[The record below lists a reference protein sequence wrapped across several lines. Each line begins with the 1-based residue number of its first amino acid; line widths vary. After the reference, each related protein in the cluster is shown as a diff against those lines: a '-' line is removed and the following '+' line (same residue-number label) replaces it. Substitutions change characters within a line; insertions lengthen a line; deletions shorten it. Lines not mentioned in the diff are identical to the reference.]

1 MTWTYIST
9 IFSSP
14 SFWAKQV
21 KTVLW
26 TVDMDTIASHILVLL
41 ALQKIVRKSYWCH
54 IQRVLLSCLSR
65 LFHIHLSS
73 LLEMLN
79 FCGLD
84 CYLILPSKV
93 ISDCSELGSKCSQ
106 WHSQLGGGVEFPE
119 QLLYNINPTKSK
131 LFKTRRQCP
140 ALPPRP
146 LLEFNIRQFP
156 FEIVCPPTSKRNGN
170 CYSVCFLF
178 YLVLK
183 SFPHRTANME
193 APFWNRPTNQSTNR
207 ENIVQSAFSKVGK

>member
-1 MTWTYIST
+1 
-9 IFSSP
+9 
-14 SFWAKQV
+14 
-21 KTVLW
+21 
-26 TVDMDTIASHILVLL
+26 MDTIASYILVLF
-41 ALQKIVRKSYWCH
+41 ALQRNCQKISLVPHSSRMSFYPSCF
-54 IQRVLLSCLSR
+54 SCLSR
-65 LFHIHLSS
+65 LFYIHLSS

-84 CYLILPSKV
+84 CYLIPASKV

-119 QLLYNINPTKSK
+119 PQYNINPTKSK
-131 LFKTRRQCP
+131 LFKTRRQQCP

-146 LLEFNIRQFP
+146 LLEFNILQFP

-170 CYSVCFLF
+170 CYSVRFLF

-183 SFPHRTANME
+183 SFPHRTENRE
-193 APFWNRPTNQSTNR
+193 APFWN
-207 ENIVQSAFSKVGK
+207 VLVLYGH